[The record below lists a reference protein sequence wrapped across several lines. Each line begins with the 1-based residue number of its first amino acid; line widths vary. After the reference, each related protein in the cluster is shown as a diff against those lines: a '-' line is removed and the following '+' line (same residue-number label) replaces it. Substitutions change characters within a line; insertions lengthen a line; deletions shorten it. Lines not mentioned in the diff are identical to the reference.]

1 MLWQPT
7 KRHWAIA
14 MMICLAELANS
25 NSPLLGDSRERVKI
39 KNMLLQILDKQ
50 KGIVYIN
57 TEQIASIEHLNEAA
71 IIMMSNGIKYTYYNF
86 ENLVKLLKNKQ

>member
-1 MLWQPT
+1 MT
-7 KRHWAIA
+7 
-14 MMICLAELANS
+14 ICLVELANS
-25 NSPLLGDSRERVKI
+25 NPPLLGDSRERVKV

>member
-1 MLWQPT
+1 MESYIVTNP
-7 KRHWAIA
+7 
-14 MMICLAELANS
+14 
-25 NSPLLGDSRERVKI
+25 PLLGDSRERVKV

>member
-25 NSPLLGDSRERVKI
+25 NPPLLGDSRERVKI

>member
-25 NSPLLGDSRERVKI
+25 NPPLLGDSRERVKI

-86 ENLVKLLKNKQ
+86 ENLVKLLKK

>member
-1 MLWQPT
+1 
-7 KRHWAIA
+7 
-14 MMICLAELANS
+14 MICLAELANS
-25 NSPLLGDSRERVKI
+25 NPPLLGDSRERVKV

-57 TEQIASIEHLNEAA
+57 TEQIASIEYLNEAA

>member
-25 NSPLLGDSRERVKI
+25 NPPLLGDSRERVKV